1 MCVNYLRFFVDKAI
15 WAGPLCLV
23 LCFLTLITDSSSLK
37 TTLEYISRVIL
48 LKAPGLDL
56 LSNIRLVSI
65 SPVLNK
71 FVLVTLKLL
80 LACLRVV
87 IAEIEIFDQKYLFQ
101 KTLEGNHVRLIIF
114 QNQVSGSLCKVRY
127 TTLGAIPLPF
137 QDFDF
142 WIIHFWTQ
150 QWNQ

>member
-1 MCVNYLRFFVDKAI
+1 M
-15 WAGPLCLV
+15 
-23 LCFLTLITDSSSLK
+23 DSSSLK

-80 LACLRVV
+80 LAYLRVV

-127 TTLGAIPLPF
+127 TTLGAISLPF

-142 WIIHFWTQ
+142 
-150 QWNQ
+150 